1 MREKGIFLTFMA
13 FLLVGTVLAL
23 NISVNQ
29 SEIEQK
35 QNLVKEIAFRNTNNR
50 FNNIIQQIAVVKEGY
65 AGNAYSRFMPFEK
78 FTTGDNWIR
87 IEQTLPVD
95 ETFLEKTYDTLNLF
109 AVFAEEKGAEGTEI
123 AVHDALQNTAWG
135 GSENYPEISYI
146 VLPQCLKISIG
157 NEDSIGIPK
166 FESGSIAGGDPCDFD
181 ETSIES
187 HEIEIHF
194 DADNFQLLQCGGVFS
209 PCGENG
215 YPEEEY
221 YTEITL
227 VLDNCNYGPTG
238 GFDEEGKQTIS
249 GNLNGMSGNYID
261 AVFASTQNF
270 KLEFDNYQ
278 IKITKTNDETELFY
292 SKIIFKE
299 PIEEIVLAPG
309 SFDFSVKNPNFEIC
323 RATEEEGCD

>member
-13 FLLVGTVLAL
+13 FLLVGTILAL
-23 NISVNQ
+23 SVSVNQ
-29 SEIEQK
+29 SGIGQEQ
-35 QNLVKEIAFRNTNNR
+35 NIVKEAAFSSTNNR

-78 FTTGDNWIR
+78 FTTGDNWIK
-87 IEQTLPVD
+87 IKQTLPVD
-95 ETFLEKTYDTLNLF
+95 ETFLEKTYDALNLV

-157 NEDSIGIPK
+157 NEDSIGIPR
-166 FESGSIAGGDPCDFD
+166 FESGSIADGDPCDFD

-215 YPEEEY
+215 
-221 YTEITL
+221 
-227 VLDNCNYGPTG
+227 
-238 GFDEEGKQTIS
+238 
-249 GNLNGMSGNYID
+249 NL
-261 AVFASTQNF
+261 
-270 KLEFDNYQ
+270 
-278 IKITKTNDETELFY
+278 ETE
-292 SKIIFKE
+292 
-299 PIEEIVLAPG
+299 
-309 SFDFSVKNPNFEIC
+309 
-323 RATEEEGCD
+323 